1 MGMNKDAVQNERQP
15 RNTATIRPESL
26 MNDRESERLLR
37 EGVAATVAAVFKD
50 GSGASHMTDTS
61 STVGGNIVRSPE
73 DERDGQVTQR
83 LAATVAAVIGNAAN
97 TGNFMPTATNSTNNS
112 LHNTN
117 TRPQESE
124 KLLRDVAAVFN
135 SSTMRHH
142 LPLNHC
148 HPMQFLRNQP
158 IDDSALCF
166 CPFHRGFHNAWTVYG
181 LAPDG
186 SVQLNSAARDF
197 SK

>member
-26 MNDRESERLLR
+26 INDRESERLLR
-37 EGVAATVAAVFKD
+37 EGVAATVAAVFKE
-50 GSGASHMTDTS
+50 GSGGHPTENTS
-61 STVGGNIVRSPE
+61 NPAIVRVD
-73 DERDGQVTQR
+73 DERDGQVSQR
-83 LAATVAAVIGNAAN
+83 LAATVAAVIGNAT
-97 TGNFMPTATNSTNNS
+97 TGPFMSGTNSTGNS
-112 LHNTN
+112 QLT

-135 SSTMRHH
+135 SATAGGIRHH
-142 LPLNHC
+142 LPPSPC
-148 HPMQFLRNQP
+148 HPMQFLRNQS
-158 IDDSALCF
+158 IDDTALCF

-186 SVQLNSAARDF
+186 SVQLNPGRDF

>member
-50 GSGASHMTDTS
+50 GSGGSHMTDTS
-61 STVGGNIVRSPE
+61 ASVAGIVRSTE

-83 LAATVAAVIGNAAN
+83 LAATVAAVIGNAT
-97 TGNFMPTATNSTNNS
+97 TGNFMPPTNSTPAAAA
-112 LHNTN
+112 LHNTS

-135 SSTMRHH
+135 SPSMRHH

-186 SVQLNSAARDF
+186 SVQLNSTGRDY